1 MRLRLCPSRGGTRR
15 PAPRAKPAGSPP
27 HAGSSAGSAAFRGV
41 FHTTLLASAGLLAA
55 ACSSGIATLPTA
67 KPGAA
72 NVGGAVAPKP
82 SAARYVL
89 TQLQGAAF
97 DEASRGVAVPRP
109 ELAIVMGRRVKL
121 EGGVITGS
129 ARAPAGLVGFRSLPE
144 RLGGGYLVWS
154 DLRTYHTKDFFGAL
168 TPVAEIGP
176 TAGARPWFSSVLL
189 RTDRGIFELSMAAGP
204 KAPVVKRW
212 RPQPG
217 VIDALSIDEKR
228 GVTLDIM
235 GRARATTDGGAT
247 WSDVTAARGYF
258 SNGARLGKKGEIELL
273 SLTGSADLRLLPGAS
288 AVEPTP
294 PPPQTYYGRRYNPYS
309 PYQYNSMNPSP
320 PPADQDGIEPISQT
334 LAPDALV
341 WAAAVG
347 LLLDGERALVGRDAG
362 GLQVLSTKTG
372 AELDSGPLL
381 GVSTEYSG
389 CQPVRAG
396 ASILLA
402 CAHAGGAQILTLDG
416 PLTAPKLEATFPDA
430 GPFLTDD
437 RGHLAHLG
445 RCGRTP
451 PSADDFGARPVPR
464 RSYDDEDSYNPG
476 GGYGPYGGYG
486 RYGGYDPEYSG
497 EPEEVPEK
505 ETPPADDKRICV
517 RLDGGHWIE
526 HRLTGDDAKDVYRWV
541 LGDDGEVTV
550 LLLKG
555 VNPDEEDEDGDKD
568 KDGPSLDGDDDDSPL
583 RKPRSD
589 RPATS
594 AARGLLA
601 TPPGPT
607 ASPAAPPSGVPFAP
621 PRPMASGSPIASGSP
636 KAGRP
641 PAVPPKTLPA
651 KPEAKKPEAKKP
663 EAKKLSPAKNGMRL
677 VRLDPKDRV
686 LKKGKWTQI
695 PTPQTQAPWRSLDR
709 TFWLEPDGSI
719 RGWMHL
725 DADDGDGGGS
735 DSYGSGSMGDDD
747 EPDLVSTDFSGR
759 FAGVRISPQGKATVL
774 PLPAHVHSVLF
785 GGVFGLARA
794 DDDDR
799 TIYYETTDGGATWTE
814 VEGPPVGELE
824 DAYDE
829 SRFPACSAVGC
840 ALSSGLV
847 RVGWGSPKPAPPK
860 KEKDPY
866 AGPGA
871 DPFPV
876 PRLPK
881 MECTFDGEPEAFPAP
896 PPKPKPKTDAKTT
909 SAAAV
914 KPSSPGGLSEDVLSQ
929 LPPDIQQLIRDNG
942 GSLPPGLAGM
952 LPPGLL
958 PPGLVPPSSTSSP
971 VAPPSGSAGPSASSK
986 PKAAKPAKPP
996 PPPKPP
1002 PAPPAEVVSL
1012 RSKPQSA
1019 LGQLKDKSWNA
1030 DFVAPFDPTAA
1041 VKHLSTASNGLEK
1054 LTGYVVPVLGDRG
1067 VDLML
1072 TWDKRRANLGAG
1084 APSLL
1089 PFDYNGRLDAAVF
1102 LPGPA
1107 GGAAPAKGA
1116 AGPLLVALDD
1126 ARHVLVLVQ
1135 PDASRA
1141 FLRTARIPDPTR
1153 GKLALARRLDAPG
1166 AALVWYSPY
1175 SGDVLAGAVDFARA
1189 EIAPLVQLAST
1200 ATLVGADLAA
1210 CTAKPSGVTYELLLD
1225 LQIPVTVLA
1234 RSGKSLFSEL
1244 NVPSTLRIR
1253 ASAERLCVA
1262 GVEVRGSGRP
1272 LDLTASF
1279 GAKSAAVARSRAS
1292 AEDASKLSL
1301 EKLSCVLHEPESK

>member
-1 MRLRLCPSRGGTRR
+1 MRLRL
-15 PAPRAKPAGSPP
+15 KY
-27 HAGSSAGSAAFRGV
+27 
-41 FHTTLLASAGLLAA
+41 AGLLAA
-55 ACSSGIATLPTA
+55 AAIAAAACSSGVATVPA
-67 KPGAA
+67 AQPGAA
-72 NVGGAVAPKP
+72 KGGAVAPKP

-89 TQLQGAAF
+89 TQSQGATF

-121 EGGVITGS
+121 EGGVITDS
-129 ARAPAGLVGFRSLPE
+129 ARSPAGLVGFRSLPD

-204 KAPVVKRW
+204 KAATVKRW

-217 VIDALSIDEKR
+217 VIDALSIDDKR

-235 GRARATTDGGAT
+235 GRTRATTDGGAT

-258 SNGARLGKKGEIELL
+258 SNGARLGKKGEIELVSL
-273 SLTGSADLRLLPGAS
+273 SGSADLRLMPGAS

-309 PYQYNSMNPSP
+309 PYQYNYMNPTP
-320 PPADQDGIEPISQT
+320 PPSSDQDGIEPISQT
-334 LAPDALV
+334 LAPDSLV

-347 LLLDGERALVGRDAG
+347 LLLDGERALVGRDSG

-372 AELDSGPLL
+372 AELGSGALL

-402 CAHAGGAQILTLDG
+402 CAHSAGAEILTLDG
-416 PLTAPKLEATFPDA
+416 PITAPKLEATFPDT

-464 RSYDDEDSYNPG
+464 RSYDDEDSSYYP

-486 RYGGYDPEYSG
+486 RYGGYGGYDPEYSG
-497 EPEEVPEK
+497 EPDEIPEK

-517 RLDGGHWIE
+517 RLDGGYWIE
-526 HRLTGDDAKDVYRWV
+526 HRLTGDDAKDLYRWV

-555 VNPDEEDEDGDKD
+555 VNPDEEDEDKD
-568 KDGPSLDGDDDDSPL
+568 KDGPSLDDDDSPL
-583 RKPRSD
+583 RRPRGGSLTP
-589 RPATS
+589 PAT
-594 AARGLLA
+594 RDLLA
-601 TPPGPT
+601 TPQVPT
-607 ASPAAPPSGVPFAP
+607 ASPAPPPSFSPVASPSGSPVASPSGSPVAP
-621 PRPMASGSPIASGSP
+621 PRSMTSGSP

-641 PAVPPKTLPA
+641 PSVPPKTLPA
-651 KPEAKKPEAKKP
+651 KADAKKPDAKKPEAKKV
-663 EAKKLSPAKNGMRL
+663 EPAKNGMRL
-677 VRLDPKDRV
+677 VRLDPKDRA

-695 PTPQTQAPWRSLDR
+695 PTPQTQAPWRSIDR
-709 TFWLEPDGSI
+709 SFWLEPDGSI

-725 DADDGDGGGS
+725 DAEGSGGG
-735 DSYGSGSMGDDD
+735 DYGSGMGDDAP
-747 EPDLVSTDFSGR
+747 ELVSTDTSGR

-774 PLPAHVHSVLF
+774 PLPAHVQSVLF
-785 GGVFGLARA
+785 GGMFGLARA
-794 DDDDR
+794 DDDDS
-799 TIYYETTDGGATWTE
+799 TVYYETTDGGATWTE
-814 VEGPPVGELE
+814 VVGPPIGEME

-847 RVGWGSPKPAPPK
+847 RIGWGSPKPPPPK
-860 KEKDPY
+860 KEKEPY

-871 DPFPV
+871 DAFPV

-881 MECTFDGEPEAFPAP
+881 LECTFDGEPEAFPAP
-896 PPKPKPKTDAKTT
+896 LPKPKSKTEPKATAAVPSPKT
-909 SAAAV
+909 
-914 KPSSPGGLSEDVLSQ
+914 GGVSEDLLSQ
-929 LPPDIQQLIRDNG
+929 LPPDIQQMIRDNG
-942 GSLPPGLAGM
+942 GALPPGLAGM

-971 VAPPSGSAGPSASSK
+971 VAPPPSGSASPSASSK

-996 PPPKPP
+996 PPPKAP

-1012 RSKPQSA
+1012 RTKPQSA

-1030 DFVAPFDPTAA
+1030 DFVVPFDPTAP

-1072 TWDKRRANLGAG
+1072 AWDKRRANLGAG
-1084 APSLL
+1084 AASLL
-1089 PFDYNGRLDAAVF
+1089 PFDYNGRLDAAVI

-1107 GGAAPAKGA
+1107 GGSATAKGA
-1116 AGPLLVALDD
+1116 AGPSIVAVDD
-1126 ARHVLVLVQ
+1126 ARHVLVLIQ

-1141 FLRTARIPDPTR
+1141 FLRTARVPDPTR

-1200 ATLVGADLAA
+1200 GSLVGGDLAA
-1210 CTAKPSGVTYELLLD
+1210 CTAKPSGVTYELLID
-1225 LQIPVTVLA
+1225 LQLPVTVLA
-1234 RSGKSLFSEL
+1234 HGGKTLFSEL

-1253 ASAERLCVA
+1253 ASAERLCIT

-1301 EKLSCVLHEPESK
+1301 DKLSCVLHEPESK